1 MKYFL
6 NEVLYALIN
15 LLSYVV
21 PKKKNKLVFFP
32 THNTGKF
39 SGNLRS
45 LYLYIASN
53 LKEYDLC
60 WRTTGGKTYEEMLQA
75 GLPVV
80 ISNKSFFWHLLRA
93 EHVLLDA
100 GCGWLYGNFSMMQ
113 LWHGTGFKNV
123 GILNS
128 QTKGFELMKHK
139 VHYGK
144 YRFILATSEEDA
156 GRKQKSFNNPNTFI
170 TGSPRNDIFFA
181 KGGQQEIKKQ
191 YGLETFNQLYLYV
204 PTFRDSGAHVPFTE
218 GFWTELNNWL
228 TKTNNVFVAKKHPWD
243 KKLKI
248 PEGFS
253 NIIDL
258 TLQVDDVQGLLSVAD
273 VVISDYSGIVTDFVM
288 TDRPVIYYMY
298 DFDEYIEHCRTFYYD
313 IKTVLPGPFLK
324 TEQELLRNM
333 QDMAWFNNA
342 AYQEKYA
349 GFQNRFHKY
358 KDGGASQRVAGYV
371 KQLSKEL
378 R

>member
-6 NEVLYALIN
+6 MEAFYALVN

-21 PKKKNKLVFFP
+21 PKKRNKILFFP
-32 THNTGKF
+32 AHNKKAF
-39 SGNLRS
+39 SGNCRNLF
-45 LYLYIASN
+45 LYLQKN
-53 LKEYDLC
+53 EKEYDLL
-60 WRTTGGKTYEEMLQA
+60 WKTNSPQLYNEMRKA
-75 GLPVV
+75 GYPV
-80 ISNKSFFWHLLRA
+80 IIKKSELIWAALRS
-93 EHVLLDA
+93 EHIILDM
-100 GCGWLYGNFSMMQ
+100 GIPWLYGNFSMMQ

-123 GILNS
+123 GMLNS
-128 QTKGFELMKHK
+128 NTKGFERTRNQM
-139 VHYGK
+139 HYGK

-358 KDGGASQRVAGYV
+358 KDGGASQRVARYV
-371 KQLSKEL
+371 KQLSKE
-378 R
+378 